1 MFHIR
6 KIIKSAI
13 IFCLPHKKEDIANK
27 QAKNFSTSGARHTRD
42 RPKAREMRRW
52 WLMGFMGLMGAH
64 GGSQGLMG
72 ANRCVMLQGRE
83 SELPILEPT
92 AFEVS

>member
-52 WLMGFMGLMGAH
+52 WLMG
-64 GGSQGLMG
+64 
-72 ANRCVMLQGRE
+72 ANRCVMLQGGE